1 MQTLDKDLR
10 VKYDYIITV
19 FHLSIISCIKIA
31 Q

>member
-1 MQTLDKDLR
+1 MQTLDKGLR

-19 FHLSIISCIKIA
+19 FHLSIISCIKNA